1 MQHTSLPTNA
11 PERATGE
18 DFSFGER
25 LALLRLA
32 LGEGDPLAAPEPL
45 APTGETEAARAADAL
60 AAAFHAAPA
69 ARRAAYLLRALDDAI
84 VALDLSAQLADE
96 FSLTPG
102 QPLIPQPTQNPAE
115 LDEPDDPLFDA
126 YLAFAASQPT
136 WQALYQYRN
145 ALAERLRLAARELP
159 TAVAASPAATA
170 PTADA
175 AGALADT
182 AVDE

>member
-1 MQHTSLPTNA
+1 MQQTSLPANA
-11 PERATGE
+11 PGE

-45 APTGETEAARAADAL
+45 ATLRESDAARAAEAL
-60 AAAFHAAPA
+60 AAAFHAAPVE
-69 ARRAAYLLRALDDAI
+69 RRAAYLLRALDDAI
-84 VALDLSAQLADE
+84 VAIDLSAQLADE
-96 FSLTPG
+96 FTLTPG
-102 QPLIPQPTQNPAE
+102 GPLAPERRPDPAD
-115 LDEPDDPLFDA
+115 LDDHGDPLFDA
-126 YLAFAASQPT
+126 YQAFAASQPT

-145 ALAERLRLAARELP
+145 ALAARLRLAARELP